1 MLRGALK
8 PVAVTLLA
16 FRILSTIPYTMTFR
30 VLPQTGFIRLVSSQL
45 VLRGVPVLRDG
56 RCDRFL
62 KKKTFFFTIG
72 HVCE

>member
-1 MLRGALK
+1 MLRGAHK

-16 FRILSTIPYTMTFR
+16 FRILFTIPYTMTFR

-56 RCDRFL
+56 RCDRFFV
-62 KKKTFFFTIG
+62 FFVFTIG